1 MITLDYDDCPV
12 TIELCAS
19 ICNDPLAWSEGADWL
34 AEHCT
39 WFHVMRGGLVVGFM
53 AWVDT
58 DKGRLMHYGTAD
70 GAENLGLAMLKAFR
84 MAVRV
89 ASKEGATLCAYI
101 EPTQS
106 HALRLARAVGFTQKE
121 KNLYEIS

>member
-1 MITLDYDDCPV
+1 MITLDYDDCPD

-34 AEHCT
+34 SQYCT
-39 WFHVMRGGLVVGFM
+39 WFHVMREGLVIGFI
-53 AWVDT
+53 AWEDT
-58 DKGRLMHYGTAD
+58 SKGRLMHYGTAD

-106 HALRLARAVGFTQKE
+106 HALRLAEACGFIHKGDNFYE
-121 KNLYEIS
+121 K